1 MNVFELISFDARNGK
16 TLLDLKKNAKN
27 RTIKIEQLTN
37 SRARQYAAILDES
50 MIFSELL
57 QKVEGACTQ
66 YAMFCKQ

>member
-1 MNVFELISFDARNGK
+1 MKWKDALLFEGIP
-16 TLLDLKKNAKN
+16 KN

-37 SRARQYAAILDES
+37 RRSRQYAAILDES